1 MAPLNQPPDDE
12 DDQEPVFMSQRSMTI
27 ISVVAV
33 VALIL
38 GSASS
43 VILLTD
49 WGLNIAFTIGLA
61 VAALLVLVWLRMPKS
76 GPPA

>member
-1 MAPLNQPPDDE
+1 MPPTQNFPPD
-12 DDQEPVFMSQRSMTI
+12 DDQEPMFMSQRSMTI
-27 ISVVAV
+27 LSVIV
-33 VALIL
+33 VIALIL

-49 WGLNIAFTIGLA
+49 WGLDIAFTIGLA

-76 GPPA
+76 GPRA